1 MGFRINQN
9 IGAMVALNNLQ
20 KNDMGINKSIERLST
35 GLRIVRAADDP
46 SGLVISER
54 FRAQV
59 EGIGQAVRNSQD
71 GINMVQTAEGALDEV
86 SNILRNMRNVALHAA
101 NTGPNDADTL
111 QADQNQIGE
120 AIKTLDRIAST
131 TQFGAKKILD
141 GSAGVQGTVSS
152 ADLGFVSGTT
162 DTQAGTY
169 TVDITTAAARGSLT
183 SHTAG
188 TADGRQTAGVTT
200 SGGTGAA
207 LLAAETITISG
218 SNIGDNVTID
228 LAIGQDVNDL
238 ANAINNNSSLQ
249 ELGVTASVSGNE
261 LVLDQDRL
269 GSGNTSELNI
279 ASSGTELFTGSAA
292 TAGSQATGATKF
304 AEDELLTF
312 SNGSNQVNVAIT
324 AGTSMSAAV
333 SQINKALDN
342 ASIGI
347 TAAFDNSTGQF
358 SLTNDEYGGASTV
371 NNTFSSNR
379 SGLNSTGL
387 AASAGSSINLA
398 QAGTAVGA
406 AGTNGAD
413 VAGTIGGNAATGSGQ
428 FLTGNAGTAVDGL
441 TLKYTSNVTAG
452 ADQGSVT
459 VTNNSLNFQIGA
471 FAGQTASLAISSMAS
486 SNLGTAASGTTTLD
500 SVSLANID
508 VTSFNGEG
516 AQDAIRVIDDAIS
529 QVTELRSQ
537 LGSFQKDI
545 LESTVST
552 LGVAKQNLA
561 SSESNIRDADFAEE
575 MMKNSRSQILSQT
588 GMSMLTQA
596 NQSGQAVMSLFR

>member
-1 MGFRINQN
+1 
-9 IGAMVALNNLQ
+9 
-20 KNDMGINKSIERLST
+20 
-35 GLRIVRAADDP
+35 P

-183 SHTAG
+183 SHTSG
-188 TADGRQTAGVTT
+188 TAAGRQTAGVTT

-218 SNIGDNVTID
+218 TNIGDDVTID
-228 LAIGQDVNDL
+228 LAIGEDVNDL
-238 ANAINNNSSLQ
+238 ANHINNNSTLQ

-279 ASSGTELFTGSAA
+279 ASSGTELFTGSTA

-358 SLTNDEYGGASTV
+358 SLTNDEFGGSSTV

-387 AASAGSSINLA
+387 ATSAGSSINLA
-398 QAGTAVGA
+398 QANTAVGA

-428 FLTGNAGTAVDGL
+428 F
-441 TLKYTSNVTAG
+441 
-452 ADQGSVT
+452 
-459 VTNNSLNFQIGA
+459 
-471 FAGQTASLAISSMAS
+471 
-486 SNLGTAASGTTTLD
+486 
-500 SVSLANID
+500 
-508 VTSFNGEG
+508 
-516 AQDAIRVIDDAIS
+516 
-529 QVTELRSQ
+529 
-537 LGSFQKDI
+537 
-545 LESTVST
+545 
-552 LGVAKQNLA
+552 
-561 SSESNIRDADFAEE
+561 
-575 MMKNSRSQILSQT
+575 
-588 GMSMLTQA
+588 
-596 NQSGQAVMSLFR
+596 